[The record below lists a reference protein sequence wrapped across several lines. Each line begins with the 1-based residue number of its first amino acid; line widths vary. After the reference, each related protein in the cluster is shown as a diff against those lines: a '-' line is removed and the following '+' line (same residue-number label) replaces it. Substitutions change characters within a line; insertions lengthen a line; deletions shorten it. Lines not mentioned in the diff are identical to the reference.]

1 MKRIFWVFLL
11 AILIACSKESSVTSD
26 LIANTQGRYLFNS
39 DQVLEVSYIDNQ
51 LVLKWNGADNIRPM
65 DMGDGVFFVKEMQ
78 EKTRFQEHPEEGVWY
93 ICFISKE
100 TDELEFKFRKM
111 NSGEKV
117 PGEYFEAGD
126 YQKALEGFIAI
137 KEKDSL
143 DPIINEGR
151 INGWGYSKLR
161 EDKSAEA
168 VEVFKINVAMYPNS
182 SNVYDS
188 LGEAYLKTGDTV
200 KAVENYKKSLELDSG
215 NRRAQ
220 NVINKYG
227 AE

>member
-1 MKRIFWVFLL
+1 MKKIVCFMAL
-11 AILIACSKESSVTSD
+11 ILCVACSKESNIS
-26 LIANTQGRYLFNS
+26 LEYMANTEGRYLFNS
-39 DQVLEVSYIDNQ
+39 DQIIEVSYTDSQ
-51 LVLKWNGADNIRPM
+51 LVLKWNGADNIKPM
-65 DMGDGVFFVKEMQ
+65 DMGEGAFFVKEMQ
-78 EKTRFQEHPEEGVWY
+78 EKIRFKEHPEEGVWY

-111 NSGEKV
+111 NAGEMV
-117 PGEYFEAGD
+117 PGEYFEAGE
-126 YQKALEGFIAI
+126 YQKALEGFVAI

-143 DPIINEGR
+143 DPIIEEARMNR
-151 INGWGYSKLR
+151 WGYNKLR

-188 LGEAYLKTGDTV
+188 LGEAYLKAGDTV
-200 KAVENYKKSLELDSG
+200 KALENYKKSLELDSG

-220 NVINKYG
+220 NMINKYR